1 MAADNSKVD
10 AATGVSTTG
19 HEWDGIRELNTP
31 LPRWWLWL
39 FYACIVWGII
49 YVILYPAIPLVSG
62 YTKGLLG
69 YSSRERLQEEMAAL
83 QAQRGAAMAQL
94 AAAPIAD
101 IEKNPELLTVAQR
114 LGAATFATN
123 CAPCHGTGAQGGVG
137 YPNLKDDQ
145 WLWGG
150 SVEQIYQTI
159 QYGIRNG
166 LDEAHQGPMPAFGK
180 DGIIPKADIP
190 VVAAYVRTLSGNKPE
205 GTADLAKGQKLFAE
219 NCAAC
224 HGDEGKGN
232 PDVGAP
238 NLTSKGQWLYG
249 NDEKTIIETIT
260 NGRGGVMPAWAP
272 RLDPAT
278 VKAVAVYIH
287 TLGGGK

>member
-1 MAADNSKVD
+1 MAADNTKVD

-69 YSSRERLQEEMAAL
+69 YSSRERLQEDMAAL
-83 QAQRGAAMAQL
+83 QAQRGALVAQMEG
-94 AAAPIAD
+94 ASID
-101 IEKNPELLTVAQR
+101 EIEKNPAMLNVAQK
-114 LGAATFATN
+114 LGKAAFGTN
-123 CAPCHGTGAQGGVG
+123 CAPCHGSGAQGGVG

-150 SVEQIYQTI
+150 SLEQIYQTI

-166 LDEAHQGPMPAFGK
+166 RDEAHQGPMPAFGK

-190 VVAAYVRTLSGNKPE
+190 VIAAYVRTLSGNKPE
-205 GTADLAKGQKLFAE
+205 AGADLAKGQKLFAE

-224 HGDEGKGN
+224 HGDDGKGN

-260 NGRGGVMPAWAP
+260 NGRGGVMPAWAG
-272 RLDPAT
+272 RLEPAT
-278 VKAVAVYIH
+278 VKALAVYIH
-287 TLGGGK
+287 TGLGQ